1 MKINFIEIIKLLMCL
16 GFGFV
21 TTGVFWLISFY
32 NMPAVRITNL
42 DRSSIFGS
50 TSFVLFGLIFIF
62 YSLIV
67 YISRYKKGD
76 KKIRIQILVITIF
89 FLYGITTMI
98 LGLNYSRQTVE
109 NEVIITKKFMMFVMG
124 GASLFLGGLYYLLI
138 TIGEY
143 YKKLIVTSIKDPKDR
158 VTVVI
163 AIFGSIIS
171 LIALFK

>member
-1 MKINFIEIIKLLMCL
+1 
-16 GFGFV
+16 
-21 TTGVFWLISFY
+21 
-32 NMPAVRITNL
+32 
-42 DRSSIFGS
+42 
-50 TSFVLFGLIFIF
+50 
-62 YSLIV
+62 
-67 YISRYKKGD
+67 
-76 KKIRIQILVITIF
+76 
-89 FLYGITTMI
+89 MI